1 MEPSTQFPKVSI
13 ITVVWNNRDA
23 LRATIE
29 NILAQTYPNIEYIII
44 DGGSTDGSVEVA
56 QEYKARI
63 AHYTSEKDK
72 GLYDAMNK
80 GFRAA
85 TGDYVW
91 FINTGDYIEA
101 PDTIMRIYQQWG
113 LKDDVYYGETHFIN
127 ESGEILG
134 TRSQLTTRKVPYALT
149 WKSFRHGQVVSHQS
163 IIIKRAFAGEFDLS
177 YRISADVD
185 WGITALKKAQSIVN
199 TQMVLTQYL
208 VGGFSK
214 QHQQT
219 SWKERFNIF
228 VKHYGWVQALV
239 YHVYFLFRAVWFK
252 VAN

>member
-1 MEPSTQFPKVSI
+1 MQNNSPYPKVSI
-13 ITVVWNNRDA
+13 ITVVWNNREA

-29 NILAQTYPNIEYIII
+29 NILGQTYPNIEYIVI

-56 QEYKARI
+56 NEYRDRI
-63 AHYTSEKDK
+63 AYYVSEKDK

-80 GFRAA
+80 GYRAA
-85 TGDYVW
+85 TGNYVW

-101 PDTIMRIYQQWG
+101 TDTLMRIYQQWG
-113 LKDDVYYGETHFIN
+113 LRDDVYYGETHFIN
-127 ESGEILG
+127 EAGQLLG
-134 TRSQLTTRKVPYALT
+134 TRSQLTTRKVPQTLS

-163 IIIKRAFAGEFDLS
+163 IIVKRALAGEFDLQ
-177 YRISADVD
+177 YRVSADVD

-199 TQMVLTQYL
+199 TNMVLTQYL

-219 SWKERFNIF
+219 SWQERFNIF
-228 VKHYGWVQALV
+228 VKHYGWLQAIV
-239 YHVYFLFRAVWFK
+239 YHLFFVLRAVKFK
-252 VAN
+252 IQN